1 MFLFSFCN
9 HYNCVCI
16 VSITSVVSTESCHK
30 FNLFINNVSIT
41 FLSCNLD
48 LDVLHSCRSRKDHHD
63 HEKSKEDEHSDDD
76 KDDRDRYHGDLNDT
90 KIDKKKAKKK

>member
-1 MFLFSFCN
+1 M
-9 HYNCVCI
+9 YCI
-16 VSITSVVSTESCHK
+16 NYICSIHRICHK

-63 HEKSKEDEHSDDD
+63 REKSKEDEHSDDD
-76 KDDRDRYHGDLNDT
+76 KDDRDRHHGDLNNT
-90 KIDKKKAKKK
+90 KMDKKKAKKK